1 MQIIVTNNISKVY
14 QQGSDDIWA
23 IKNASFT
30 VHQGDFCS
38 IQGRSGSG
46 KTTLLN
52 ILGGIERPTSGN
64 VSINGIDLGSA
75 KSNQLAQL
83 RRQVI
88 GFVHQTFDLIP
99 YLTVQENILLP
110 WTLDKHKGDMSIFL
124 SLAAFLGI
132 DKRLNHFPSQ
142 LSGGERQRVAVARAL
157 IKQPAI
163 LLADEP
169 TGNLDKN
176 SADELMR
183 LFQSIHAGGTTI
195 LLVTHDNTYASYAG
209 KHLWIADGMLYHRN
223 AM

>member
-110 WTLDKHKGDMSIFL
+110 WTLDKHKGDML
-124 SLAAFLGI
+124 SL
-132 DKRLNHFPSQ
+132 
-142 LSGGERQRVAVARAL
+142 
-157 IKQPAI
+157 
-163 LLADEP
+163 
-169 TGNLDKN
+169 
-176 SADELMR
+176 
-183 LFQSIHAGGTTI
+183 IHI
-195 LLVTHDNTYASYAG
+195 
-209 KHLWIADGMLYHRN
+209 
-223 AM
+223 